1 MFRSNTQLS
10 ITLLNVVFLNLLGH
24 LRRTI
29 LTVGAIAV
37 GLASLI
43 FLWGFNE
50 GLHRNMLSNFQNA
63 IIGAVQIHHQG
74 FFQHPDLSL
83 TIPDPKLVA
92 DRINEAGISR
102 YSQRLE
108 SFGLAASDIT
118 TQGVMLIG
126 MDPSRETRVT
136 ELPKRID
143 IGRFLKPEDKY
154 KLVLGATTA
163 KNLQVTLGDEVIIV
177 GYDRFGA
184 MIAESFTLV
193 GIITSGEMGL
203 DSGMAITSLDT
214 LQEMLDM
221 PGQVTTF
228 VINVD
233 EQHLPGLTRS
243 LKTSLAQQPLEIM
256 PWYKMFPVMK
266 EWVNLHNGFL
276 YIFLGVVLFIIL
288 AGELNTLLLSM
299 LDRTR
304 EFGVLMAI
312 GTTRRQI
319 GLMLMAEAGII
330 GLVGIGL
337 GTLLGY
343 LIILLTGLVGI
354 DLSILLGSTSRFY
367 VDPLIYPQL
376 KLDDLGITAAAIFFA
391 SVISG
396 IYPAWRAS
404 LLQPVEAIRNG

>member
-92 DRINEAGISR
+92 ERLNEAGISR

-143 IGRFLKPEDKY
+143 IGRFLKPEDRY

-221 PGQVTTF
+221 PDQVTTF

-233 EQHLPGLTRS
+233 EQRLPELTRS
-243 LKTSLAQQPLEIM
+243 LKKSLAQQPLEIM

>member
-92 DRINEAGISR
+92 ERLNEAGISR

-143 IGRFLKPEDKY
+143 IGRFLKPEDSY

-233 EQHLPGLTRS
+233 EQRLPGLTRS
-243 LKTSLAQQPLEIM
+243 LEKSLAQQPLEIM

-376 KLDDLGITAAAIFFA
+376 KLDDLGITATAIFFA